1 MMVLKA
7 SLVDSKHEGSIAQLV
22 MEKHESVG
30 WAEALEV
37 STKWWDTYRPATTVN
52 STWISLNQ
60 ALVPPFALTLHDGKI
75 RAIYGIRFRVSNRAV
90 GLMGDRL
97 TVGQMILQ
105 PQMFQSAGS
114 MADQTKHLNK
124 LTFNPPPLDIAIE
137 ALAGGAAVVEPL
149 AEDAGTAVTVPALL
163 VVHPKI
169 GALFVDGLLPLGALM
184 TACTIR
190 TAVPEAPVASKLL
203 IDFCL
208 AAATADS
215 TSTAQSELSV
225 LRANPATWV
234 RLEPHSEDG
243 LPEWYL
249 QYLSVT
255 LPTRVDPT
263 PVVTAAL
270 PAAPRGDRD
279 ELVEALVHRL
289 ANPAGMADRE
299 PDGKRYPDSDL
310 VLLHNLCGIPPEAR
324 DGDRTLSK
332 FFREFRPFMGTARGA
347 RRFCEAF
354 RNDNI
359 QAAVEYPFFWDTQLL
374 TDIRHLD
381 FGGGDQWYTWADR
394 FRGVSLF
401 SWAPAEESSAHTSAR
416 DKALAYEDTEA
427 MHSPSERQAM
437 SKMGGLMPPPPLDRQ
452 RLWNWVD
459 HFRSML
465 IILFEDECPL
475 LKPLTTIRQLLY
487 NAPLFGTWGRK
498 NFANL
503 TWRIHQGIRHFF
515 TTVGALSPIVRVA
528 NDLMA
533 MHPFAEDC

>member
-1 MMVLKA
+1 MANNNDNNNLTHNQPDAAGAGPPEPPVPVPGPPHPPPNDAMMVLKA
-7 SLVDSKHEGSIAQLV
+7 SLVNSKDEGSIARLV

-37 STKWWDTYRPATTVN
+37 STTYRPATTAN

-60 ALVPPFALTLHDGKI
+60 ALVPPYALTLHDGKI

-124 LTFNPPPLDIAIE
+124 LTFNPPPLDTAIE

-169 GALFVDGLLPLGALM
+169 GALFVDGLLPLGALI
-184 TACTIR
+184 TARTIR

-215 TSTAQSELSV
+215 TSMAQSELSV
-225 LRANPATWV
+225 LGANPATWV
-234 RLEPHSEDG
+234 GLEPHSEDG

-255 LPTRVDPT
+255 LLTRVNPT

-279 ELVEALVHRL
+279 KLVEALVHRL

-299 PDGKRYPDSDL
+299 PDANAIRTPTWSSCIIYVTRY
-310 VLLHNLCGIPPEAR
+310 
-324 DGDRTLSK
+324 
-332 FFREFRPFMGTARGA
+332 
-347 RRFCEAF
+347 
-354 RNDNI
+354 
-359 QAAVEYPFFWDTQLL
+359 
-374 TDIRHLD
+374 
-381 FGGGDQWYTWADR
+381 
-394 FRGVSLF
+394 
-401 SWAPAEESSAHTSAR
+401 EE
-416 DKALAYEDTEA
+416 D
-427 MHSPSERQAM
+427 
-437 SKMGGLMPPPPLDRQ
+437 
-452 RLWNWVD
+452 
-459 HFRSML
+459 
-465 IILFEDECPL
+465 
-475 LKPLTTIRQLLY
+475 
-487 NAPLFGTWGRK
+487 
-498 NFANL
+498 
-503 TWRIHQGIRHFF
+503 
-515 TTVGALSPIVRVA
+515 
-528 NDLMA
+528 
-533 MHPFAEDC
+533 